1 MVNVK
6 TDKLAVFCLAYR
18 CRIWDEDC
26 RTGRCKAAV
35 ERISAKCTSKLLV
48 LAAGKNHSEKSEK
61 SFSIIVLHG
70 ILNTEMNDM
79 QNRIL
84 CVKCSVNGGLS
95 LKRKVRLTVYYP
107 HPLQTI

>member
-1 MVNVK
+1 MRKMFALGKVK
-6 TDKLAVFCLAYR
+6 AEK
-18 CRIWDEDC
+18 INHEI
-26 RTGRCKAAV
+26 GR
-35 ERISAKCTSKLLV
+35 L
-48 LAAGKNHSEKSEK
+48 GKPLFISEKSEK
-61 SFSIIVLHG
+61 PFSIVVLHG

-84 CVKCSVNGGLS
+84 CVKCSVNGELS

>member
-1 MVNVK
+1 MLRNYVRFWIRNEN
-6 TDKLAVFCLAYR
+6 C
-18 CRIWDEDC
+18 W
-26 RTGRCKAAV
+26 TGRCKATV
-35 ERISAKCTSKLLV
+35 SSISAKCTSKLLV
-48 LAAGKNHSEKSEK
+48 LAAGKNYSEKSEK
-61 SFSIIVLHG
+61 TFSIIVLHG

-84 CVKCSVNGGLS
+84 CVKCSVNGELS